1 MEFDFET
8 ELSKLSREELERLVK
23 SMMTSGV
30 ALSFHGKRSAL
41 QIAKKVRPRQTRR
54 EPKLHVGSSDEQSK
68 NMLIE
73 GENLQAMVTL
83 YKYRG
88 QVDLILTDPPYN
100 TGQYFRYNDR
110 WDVDPNDPEL
120 GVGFR
125 MIGSPIEVI
134 LC

>member
-1 MEFDFET
+1 MDFDFDT
-8 ELSKLSREELERLVK
+8 ELSKLSREELERLAK

-54 EPKLHVGSSDEQSK
+54 EPRLHVGSPEDQAK

-83 YKYRG
+83 YKYRVRVSRDG
-88 QVDLILTDPPYN
+88 
-100 TGQYFRYNDR
+100 GH
-110 WDVDPNDPEL
+110 
-120 GVGFR
+120 
-125 MIGSPIEVI
+125 
-134 LC
+134 